1 MKQEKRYKH
10 LYPTAFMLYV
20 TFFVHGFGAAIIGQN
35 VTSPSAA
42 VGDHSGRSCCRDISA
57 WNRTSDYI
65 SIFRSIV

>member
-20 TFFVHGFGAAIIGQN
+20 ILCPWFWAAIIGQN
-35 VTSPSAA
+35 VTSFSSS
-42 VGDHSGRSCCRDISA
+42 GDHSGRSCCRDISA

>member
-35 VTSPSAA
+35 VTSLQQQWGPQ
-42 VGDHSGRSCCRDISA
+42 RPELLP
-57 WNRTSDYI
+57 
-65 SIFRSIV
+65 